1 MSNKIKSGDGHA
13 GISRRGLLKGAMA
26 SAGAL
31 AIAGAVSAHGT
42 VPVTDVTEDIVDLSR
57 KYDFYGSG
65 PQCGI
70 ETPPQR
76 YAIFMTFDLT
86 TDDARALQVLLARWS
101 SAIYQ
106 LMHGNPAG
114 QVEPTRPEATGGDT
128 GEALDLEPASLTVTV
143 GLGPGVFSNK
153 LGLSRYKPALL
164 RDLISL
170 PGDNLSPELTGGDL
184 SLQAC
189 ADDPQVVYH
198 AIRNLSRIARITG
211 AAQTRWAVTGFG
223 RASAGKGQST
233 PRNLF
238 GFKDGTRNVSGKSEF
253 DRYVWI
259 NDKDPSWQQH
269 GCYQIVRKIKMRIE
283 TWDTDRVSD
292 QNEIFGRHK
301 VSGAPLTGKHEFDT
315 PDFHKR
321 DDEGNLIIPVT
332 SHISL
337 AAHENNDGIKILRR
351 PYNYTDGL
359 NNYAMLDAGLLFI
372 SYQKD
377 PAQFEHLQTRLGA
390 SDALNEYISHIGSG
404 IFFIPPAPQ
413 EGSYIGEGMFKA
425 SS

>member
-1 MSNKIKSGDGHA
+1 MSDKIKPGDDHA
-13 GISRRGLLKGAMA
+13 GVSRRNLLKGAMA

-31 AIAGAVSAHGT
+31 VVPGGVSAHSA

-70 ETPPQR
+70 DTPPQR

-86 TDDARALQVLLARWS
+86 TDDTRVLQVLLARWS

-106 LMHGNPAG
+106 LMQGAPTG
-114 QVEPTRPEATGGDT
+114 QVEPSRAEATGGDT
-128 GEALDLEPASLTVTV
+128 GEALDLGPASLTVTV
-143 GLGPGVFSNK
+143 GFGPGIFSDK
-153 LGLSRYKPALL
+153 SGLSRHKPALL
-164 RDLISL
+164 RELISL
-170 PGDNLSPELTGGDL
+170 PGDNLFPELTGGDL

-211 AAQTRWAVTGFG
+211 AAQTRWSVTGFG
-223 RASAGKGQST
+223 RASAGTGQST

-238 GFKDGTRNVSGKSEF
+238 GFKDGTRNVSGKADL

-259 NDKDPSWQQH
+259 NDRGPSWQQH

-301 VSGAPLTGKHEFDT
+301 VTGAPLTGNEEFDT
-315 PDFHKR
+315 PDFHKK
-321 DDEGNLIIPVT
+321 DAEGSLIIPAT

-377 PAQFEHLQTRLGA
+377 PAQFEQLQTRLGA

-413 EGSYIGEGMFKA
+413 KGSFIGEEMFKT
-425 SS
+425 

>member
-1 MSNKIKSGDGHA
+1 MSNKIKPEEDHPGV
-13 GISRRGLLKGAMA
+13 SRRNLLKGAMA

-31 AIAGAVSAHGT
+31 VVPGGVSAHSA

-70 ETPPQR
+70 ETLPQR

-106 LMHGNPAG
+106 LMQGTPTG
-114 QVEPTRPEATGGDT
+114 QVEPSRAEATGGDT
-128 GEALDLEPASLTVTV
+128 GEALDLGPASLTVTV
-143 GLGPGVFSNK
+143 GFGPGIFSDK
-153 LGLSRYKPALL
+153 LGLSRHKPALL

-238 GFKDGTRNVSGKSEF
+238 GFKDGTRNVSGNAEF
-253 DRYVWI
+253 NRYVWI
-259 NDKDPSWQQH
+259 NDKGPSWQQH

-292 QNEIFGRHK
+292 QNDIFGRHK
-301 VSGAPLTGKHEFDT
+301 VTGAPLTGKEEFDT
-315 PDFHKR
+315 PDFHKK

-413 EGSYIGEGMFKA
+413 EGSFVGEGMFKT
-425 SS
+425 

>member
-1 MSNKIKSGDGHA
+1 MSNKIKPEGGHP
-13 GISRRGLLKGAMA
+13 GVSRRNLLKGAMA

-31 AIAGAVSAHGT
+31 VVPGGVSAHSA
-42 VPVTDVTEDIVDLSR
+42 VPVTDVTEDIVDLSG

-86 TDDARALQVLLARWS
+86 TDDARVLQILLARWS

-106 LMHGNPAG
+106 LMQGAPTG
-114 QVEPTRPEATGGDT
+114 QVEPSRPEATGGDT
-128 GEALDLEPASLTVTV
+128 GEALDLGPASLTVTV
-143 GLGPGVFSNK
+143 GLGPGVFSDK
-153 LGLSRYKPALL
+153 LGLSRHKPALL

-198 AIRNLSRIARITG
+198 AMRNLSRIARITG

-259 NDKDPSWQQH
+259 NDMGPSWQQQ

-283 TWDTDRVSD
+283 TWDTDRVGD

-301 VSGAPLTGKHEFDT
+301 VTGAPLTGKREFDT
-315 PDFHKR
+315 PDFHKK

-413 EGSYIGEGMFKA
+413 EGSFIGEGMFKT
-425 SS
+425 